1 MWSLNVLVKKTTR
14 YEVGNPVPG
23 LQQTHKCDSVKPVNG
38 ISTPLSWFSYSNTDI
53 KKGGIVDHL

>member
-1 MWSLNVLVKKTTR
+1 LNVLVKKTTR

-38 ISTPLSWFSYSNTDI
+38 ISNPPLLLKNWFSYSNTDI
-53 KKGGIVDHL
+53 KK